1 MKKLLLI
8 LPLLFWLGCGG
19 DYESGDTG
27 WRHPFVGTWK
37 VTDYCVYES
46 ANCDSNCNNQE
57 FLPIFYQGYWGFTY
71 MINNIDGEVITIDE
85 NGDAGGCIN
94 FSQSQQN
101 FTVGTNGYSWS
112 PFPGITNN
120 VSGFNY
126 FSGTY
131 ILNDDNNTLELIYYE
146 DAECIG
152 STSEDW
158 DGNFWIEYADSIECY
173 NHYGPDMWYPT
184 DSDST
189 YYYETWFPEYC
200 AKITLTK
207 Q

>member
-1 MKKLLLI
+1 MKKILLI

-19 DYESGDTG
+19 DSPISG
-27 WRHPFVGTWK
+27 HPFAGTWK

-57 FLPIFYQGYWGFTY
+57 FIPIFAKGGWPLHTSRWSYLIEGR
-71 MINNIDGEVITIDE
+71 VITIDE
-85 NGDAGGCIN
+85 NGDADGGIN

-101 FTVGTNGYSWS
+101 FTVGADGYSWS

-158 DGNFWIEYADSIECY
+158 DGSVWIEYADSIECY
-173 NHYGPDMWYPT
+173 NYYNNT
-184 DSDST
+184 T

-200 AKITLTK
+200 AKSTLTK